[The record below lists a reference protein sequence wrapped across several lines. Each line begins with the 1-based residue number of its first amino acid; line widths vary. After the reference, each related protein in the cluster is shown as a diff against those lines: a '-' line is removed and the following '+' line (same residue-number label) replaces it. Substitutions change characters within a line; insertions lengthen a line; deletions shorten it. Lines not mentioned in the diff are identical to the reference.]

1 MYYTDDG
8 THRLIVTLLDAAEH
22 LSGDQF
28 DGHCACHRWSWRT
41 GEWAELGARWAW
53 HCVAESE
60 RPDDHPLIR
69 QAMKAELQ
77 AFDDYGGGCEGCGF
91 PLVKGRSR
99 CSSCEE
105 TAGAEP
111 RAAGTPQE
119 A

>member
-8 THRLIVTLLDAAEH
+8 THRLIVTLLDGTER
-22 LSGDQF
+22 LSPDQF

-53 HCVAESE
+53 HVVAESE

-69 QAMKAELQ
+69 QAVKAELQ
-77 AFDDYGGGCEGCGF
+77 VFDDYGGGCEGCGF

-111 RAAGTPQE
+111 RAAETPKG

>member
-8 THRLIVTLLDAAEH
+8 THRLIVTLLDGAER
-22 LSGDQF
+22 LSPDQF

-60 RPDDHPLIR
+60 RPDNHPLIR
-69 QAMKAELQ
+69 QAVKAELQ

-99 CSSCEE
+99 CRSCQE
-105 TAGAEP
+105 TEGAEP
-111 RAAGTPQE
+111 RAVDTPKG

>member
-1 MYYTDDG
+1 MYYPDDG
-8 THRLIVTLLDAAEH
+8 THRLIVTPLDGAEP

-28 DGHCACHRWSWRT
+28 DGHCACDRWSWRT

-53 HCVAESE
+53 HVVAESE

-69 QAMKAELQ
+69 QAVKAELQ

-99 CSSCEE
+99 CNSCEE

-111 RAAGTPQE
+111 GAAGTPKG